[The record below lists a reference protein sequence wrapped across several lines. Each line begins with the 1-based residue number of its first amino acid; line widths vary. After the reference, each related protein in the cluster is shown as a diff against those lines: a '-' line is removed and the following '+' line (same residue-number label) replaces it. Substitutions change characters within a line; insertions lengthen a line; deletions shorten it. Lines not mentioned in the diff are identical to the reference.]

1 MDYTSRP
8 MRKLVFQYLLLPAL
22 CLGLV
27 PTRVSAQT
35 LLVVNQGDS
44 DLSIVDP
51 VSAREVATIAEKTTG
66 VHGHEIA
73 VSADGRTAF
82 VPIYGSSGVGKPGID
97 GHEMLVIDLPSRKIV
112 GDIDFGHGIRPYL
125 LRGMLLR
132 HGSVYYMNSPR
143 LGFSLA
149 MLCAQLDDLSE
160 ELAMRGQRPVIL

>member
-82 VPIYGSSGVGKPGID
+82 VPIWQ
-97 GHEMLVIDLPSRKIV
+97 LRTRKARYRWTRDARDRSAIAE
-112 GDIDFGHGIRPYL
+112 DRRQHRFW
-125 LRGMLLR
+125 
-132 HGSVYYMNSPR
+132 S
-143 LGFSLA
+143 
-149 MLCAQLDDLSE
+149 
-160 ELAMRGQRPVIL
+160 